1 MFSGF
6 KTLVFA
12 ALVALTSFLAS
23 PEVAAYVGENLP
35 LVGGALATVVAVLR
49 AVTSGPIFNKDK
61 VV

>member
-12 ALVALTSFLAS
+12 ALVAVTSFAAS
-23 PEVAAYVGENLP
+23 PEVVAFVAENFP
-35 LVGGALATVVAVLR
+35 AFGAGLATVIAVLR
-49 AVTSGPIFNKDK
+49 AVTSSPIFNRDK